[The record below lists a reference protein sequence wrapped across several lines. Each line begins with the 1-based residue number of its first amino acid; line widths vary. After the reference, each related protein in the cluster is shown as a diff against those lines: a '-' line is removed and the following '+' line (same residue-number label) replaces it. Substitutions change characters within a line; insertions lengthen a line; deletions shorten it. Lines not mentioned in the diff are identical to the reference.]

1 MEPYRVTASCVKV
14 LFLVWVILINPVII
28 KSFYYLQNNKSL

>member
-1 MEPYRVTASCVKV
+1 MEPQLVTASYVKI

-28 KSFYYLQNNKSL
+28 KSFYYLQSNEIL